1 MYIVTYPV
9 IILCWKLPY
18 FIFRNRSWV
27 LAFAIVNLVI
37 SLFRSIKYG
46 IISAALWLISF
57 ALIFN
62 SNDRI
67 LLSLASAVLIGLL
80 LLTYV
85 RRFILAFKATAL
97 FETYKKLFTLVR
109 TGLASSNKLD
119 ENYKNLPLTSL
130 TETQL
135 KKWTSN
141 LETLTL
147 HNRACLIAAKALRD
161 YQNSGI
167 NVASGIFT
175 SFMLIIVTTFSFAV
189 INLALYKIDPK
200 FFETTGEVSFFT
212 FFYYSMNAFV
222 FNSIK
227 EVAPVSYVSQSVL
240 MTEYFFALFLVAI
253 FVSLIVPFKN
263 ARYAQELNDTV
274 ATIETEGRLM
284 ESFIRSEYRINSIDE
299 ALAELQRLEA
309 GLARFL
315 LYLTEQLK

>member
-1 MYIVTYPV
+1 MD
-9 IILCWKLPY
+9 L
-18 FIFRNRSWV
+18 
-27 LAFAIVNLVI
+27 
-37 SLFRSIKYG
+37 
-46 IISAALWLISF
+46 
-57 ALIFN
+57 
-62 SNDRI
+62 
-67 LLSLASAVLIGLL
+67 
-80 LLTYV
+80 
-85 RRFILAFKATAL
+85 
-97 FETYKKLFTLVR
+97 
-109 TGLASSNKLD
+109 
-119 ENYKNLPLTSL
+119 
-130 TETQL
+130 
-135 KKWTSN
+135 N